1 MRRSR
6 EGMRSSSLEAVFE
19 EVFLFLR
26 DEPPIIFANPKQG
39 GSGQSLCKGNLTL
52 LPLDAIPA
60 GVLL

>member
-1 MRRSR
+1 
-6 EGMRSSSLEAVFE
+6 MRSSSLEAVFE